1 MNLTLHKSVVVVGGG
16 IVGLCC
22 ALFLQNEGMQVT
34 LIDNAEP
41 GESTAKWSGGLLAV
55 SEVFPLSK
63 PSMLKRI
70 PAALIHRN
78 GPLTIR
84 ASAFPG
90 ILPWAMHFFANA
102 RASKIAATAQAMSS
116 LMRHVYSDYQVL
128 LEACDEKDLIG
139 QRPVIQVFDHADGLK
154 NYRAHV
160 HQSQALGFNIH
171 ELNALDIAGLEP
183 MLAGKFAHGVMF
195 NDWRAVNDTQGFLQA
210 LNKLFVKRGGER
222 LQRKVTSL
230 LEHKGCATGVML
242 DGDEPHAADHIVIA
256 AGMGSR
262 HFFAQL
268 GVSLPLIAI
277 AGYKTLLTDPG
288 VILNHPIIYAD
299 GGFCITPMN
308 RGLQIGGMMDFAGN
322 GAKPDSR
329 RAENIRQQAKALLP
343 QLNLAQYENG
353 VGYRPTLPDS
363 KPVIDRSRRFS
374 NVYMALGHGSLGLTL
389 GATTGRIIAQLV
401 AGKQP
406 HVDIEPFNAERF
418 LLHAT
423 RPK

>member
-1 MNLTLHKSVVVVGGG
+1 MNRTFQKSVVVVGGG
-16 IVGLCC
+16 IVGLSC
-22 ALFLQNEGMQVT
+22 ALFLQNEGMHVT

-70 PAALIHRN
+70 PAALIHRD

-84 ASAFPG
+84 GSAFPH
-90 ILPWAMHFFANA
+90 ILPWAMHFLANA

-116 LMRHVYSDYQVL
+116 LMRHVYSDYQIL
-128 LEACDEKDLIG
+128 LDACGDNNLIG
-139 QRPVIQVFDHADGLK
+139 QRPVMQVFDHVNGLK
-154 NYRAHV
+154 NYRTHI

-183 MLAGKFAHGVMF
+183 TLAGKFACGVMF
-195 NDWRAVNDTQGFLQA
+195 NDWRAVNDTQGFLLA
-210 LNKLFVKRGGER
+210 LNRLFVKRGGER

-230 LEHKGCATGVML
+230 LEQKARVTGVML
-242 DGDEPHAADHIVIA
+242 DGEQPYAAEHIVIA
-256 AGMGSR
+256 AGMSSR

-268 GVSLPLIAI
+268 GISIPLIAI
-277 AGYKTLLTDPG
+277 TGYKTLLTDPG

-299 GGFCITPMN
+299 GGFCFTPMK

-329 RAENIRQQAKALLP
+329 RVENIRQQAKSLLP
-343 QLNLAQYENG
+343 QLNLTQYENG

-363 KPVIDRSRRFS
+363 KPVIDRSRRFA
-374 NVYMALGHGSLGLTL
+374 NVYMAFGHGSLGLTL
-389 GATTGRIIAQLV
+389 GATTGRIIAQMV
-401 AGKQP
+401 AGKEP
-406 HVDIEPFNAERF
+406 HVDIACFRAERF
-418 LLHAT
+418 SFW
-423 RPK
+423 